1 MTQHTEAPSSINFK
15 GKTSKGWET
24 QWTLRDESEAMLLE
38 RFRTF
43 ASILLENGIEP
54 TGKTTATNGTSPNG
68 APPAFTAPVTDTN
81 EQLSFK
87 ADELVGST
95 NNGKI
100 YWRVKGN
107 PFTQYGVVIWG
118 EILDEAGFN
127 SEALDPQQTYD
138 LTGYTATYVRNE
150 KGNPKKVVRLIK

>member
-38 RFRTF
+38 
-43 ASILLENGIEP
+43 NGIVP
-54 TGKTTATNGTSPNG
+54 TGQANGTSPNG